1 MDYTLWIINSCHLM
15 KFYGL
20 QQFRSSELFRITD
33 IKVTEQTEAMFWIIY
48 NTKYVSIF
56 ISLLCLLSM

>member
-1 MDYTLWIINSCHLM
+1 M